1 MSSDSPIDH
10 MIELTQT
17 RDAAKAFNNSKES
30 MSLNDKVVE
39 LVTDANKMT
48 LPERHV
54 TPRSA
59 LIVMTRAMKEL
70 SSLSDESRD
79 AGVLRE
85 VTKFISLSQNTFR
98 ANDAYAKHT
107 DLLPAGHPLSDNN
120 SSLSTEEYLE
130 KYSAWLS
137 ADPGISDDV
146 RHLVAAAYSQMPG
159 TLEREHAFIRL
170 NAVKAS
176 SLPAYFKMDMPALV
190 AAFSFGDGNS
200 SAARRARVA
209 LQWRDRYG
217 KWVEMGRGIDFKFR
231 LPDGGIGTG
240 SGTYVGSDS
249 NAGYSGNIF
258 KKEANAGLVEVK
270 GNSNIPDGIYSIR
283 NNNAEVFKARL
294 SEAELKRAGV
304 KNDRSAKYKVSSV
317 YDESIPDLKD
327 LLATKVDAPSGW
339 TKNSDGSFTSDD
351 DYKVVPNDNGYTVYR
366 LDPQGN
372 TGDKVGDA
380 KTWADV
386 QNGANADQ
394 KSYDKYKEQVESG
407 QLPLGDGAKPE
418 PRYSRM
424 NRDVQRE
431 IKQLEDQIPAN
442 QESNKNIDAQVERAM
457 SGKDSQGRDIPA
469 GWYSQISP
477 NNIDENYYRDIPG
490 ATRQDEYLVARVG
503 KDGKIIYGSGRAW
516 FNDANPVDSWDQVT
530 ADIPGI
536 IEDINKGRAVIQLDP
551 LDVPSQDAVEVSAET
566 SVTLPKV
573 SSSVEASAPELFSS
587 FDVPNGAFRLR
598 TNGYEPEGR
607 VDEKSTNFTD
617 DPAKLATRF
626 TLDDLIRSLTE
637 AVVGN
642 IDEAAIQDIVDI
654 NDNGDGN
661 IPDLSEVG
669 DVLDQRAPKVEI
681 GNASGAGTLEFNAGS
696 EFVPAEALYNAVW
709 MAGGD
714 PNRVLANAY
723 DAIIGDRKNL
733 NKLIEAQGG
742 VPSPADEKLI
752 VDIQKEI
759 KSIDNATPKNEE
771 VIANSKELD
780 KNDGL
785 KLPGNLIENI
795 PVEFTNPDYYNY
807 YNMDLAPY
815 IPAVLEIDENGA
827 TDNPKLIAI
836 MTESADLIQQLQV
849 GIKDGTGSALIR
861 FGGDAV
867 SIVPIEAVR
876 DALQYQGINTNDIL
890 FKIRDES
897 KQENAGSSAL
907 QAHSQMIKDLIEQAG
922 GTVDDDTANKIRDVI
937 NEKGLL
943 DWSEADDAEI
953 IDAITEVA
961 GPGIFEQAPAQP
973 AARRL
978 PPTTGE
984 RQAPQAPAPE
994 TPAAPVAN
1002 YPGPR
1007 QPGYTAA
1014 NTTLDVDGNV
1024 LSSGMRVVATKD
1036 GKQGRVVSIQNDPE
1050 YVRVAFDDGT
1060 TAVRSAFK
1068 VRAIA
1073 SADGSAPVAAPEGSL
1088 PISPTPSTDV
1098 AERLDRPTA
1107 LAPRIARAGD
1117 TVGVNDVGSKI
1128 PDELKDLTQK
1138 DVPQTKFS
1146 AWGSRDAE
1154 IAKAANERVKLEALE
1169 SAMREVAAAREERNR
1184 DKIKET
1190 QDRFNLI
1197 AADIYGAREGI
1208 SFGAEYY
1215 TLKFSSAQVY
1225 GFGTPEEIRSGSKK
1239 VQMEVSFDVLAQS
1252 GNIVGNVRRGFS
1264 IETLI
1269 SPDGTK
1275 TKNVVASNSYMKVTG
1290 KNKKKGFASAYNRYM
1305 ENWYIAN
1312 DVKKVSVFAAGGREY
1327 QGGFVWA
1334 LNGFGWAS
1342 DRGSDV
1348 KDIITKIS
1356 RNAKNADEKAIAT
1369 RLSKKLSDSYN
1380 RDTGKYDLSKAPT
1393 PMELALVGWYPG
1405 ATDWVG
1411 KSVMTQTS
1419 WNGVKNLV
1427 PSAKEQVQAINY
1439 SQVKNAER
1447 RIQAGQNK
1455 PNVSSELIA
1464 YISTNDFQTSNP
1476 GLSPYIDQIRNALRN
1491 NDPLGKLSPDAKT
1504 ALSKYVSAEMINK
1517 DSKVPIEDTFKLRN
1531 ALNAEYRADYAYSD
1545 PFEVGSELSQFTFN
1559 DFQNDSAK
1567 IENAGYTYRELSVDE
1582 SGMNTTWEVTHV
1594 ASGQVFYV
1602 KNEELSRRWNGVR
1615 GIAGEIEMSIL
1626 MNAMGMNGTYGV
1638 RASSEEEDI
1647 IIMSRAGSNL
1657 PIALEPINASKMLS
1671 SGLPSP
1677 DGQKY
1682 RGNDPKK
1689 FIKDLKNPEDL
1700 LRMSILDM
1708 MGNNKD
1714 RHDGNWMVAY
1724 DSTDQ
1729 KIIIFPVDNSLSAVS
1744 IDQGDSEDQMISFLG
1759 QEWREDVGRVYENN
1773 MPMLVALAGK
1783 DRAYAMY
1790 KNEVQKIIDNID
1802 NELVK
1807 PKGEELAALIDKW
1820 GTYEAFRDAMTT
1832 RLKNLITDGT
1842 VTNRELKSAMNLGY
1856 WG

>member
-1 MSSDSPIDH
+1 MNSNSPIDY
-10 MIELTQT
+10 MIELSQG
-17 RDAAKAFNNSKES
+17 RDAADAVKNSKGPI
-30 MSLNDKVVE
+30 SLNDKVIE
-39 LVTDANKMT
+39 LVASANKMA

-54 TPRSA
+54 IPRHA

-70 SSLSDESRD
+70 SSLSDESRE

-98 ANDAYAKHT
+98 SNDSYAKHT
-107 DLLPAGHPLSDNN
+107 DLLSAGHPLSDHN
-120 SSLSTEEYLE
+120 SSLSAEDYLE
-130 KYSAWLS
+130 KYAAWIS
-137 ADPGISDDV
+137 ADPGISDDA
-146 RHLVAAAYSQMPG
+146 RNLVAAAYSQMPG
-159 TLEREHAFIRL
+159 TIEREHAFVRL
-170 NAVKAS
+170 RAIKAS

-190 AAFSFGDGNS
+190 AAFNFGDGNS

-209 LQWRDRYG
+209 LQWRDRFG
-217 KWVEMGRGIDFKFR
+217 RWVEMGRGINFKFR
-231 LPDGGIGTG
+231 LPDGGIGNA
-240 SGTYVGSDS
+240 SGTYVGSDA

-258 KKEANAGLVEVK
+258 KKEANAGYVEVK
-270 GNSNIPDGIYSIR
+270 GNENVPDGIYSIR

-294 SEAELKRAGV
+294 SEADLERAGV
-304 KNDRSAKYKVSSV
+304 DSDRSSKYKISSV
-317 YDESIPDLKD
+317 YDESIPDLND

-339 TKNSDGSFTSDD
+339 TKNDDGSFTSDD
-351 DYKVVPNDNGYTVYR
+351 DYKIIPNDNGYTVHR
-366 LDPQGN
+366 LDPDGN
-372 TGDKVGDA
+372 TGEKVGDA

-386 QNGANADQ
+386 QNSAAADQ
-394 KSYDKYKEQVESG
+394 KDYDKYKEEVESG

-431 IKQLEDQIPAN
+431 IKQLEDQIPIN
-442 QESNKNIDAQVERAM
+442 QESNENIDTQIERAM
-457 SGKDSQGRDIPA
+457 SGEDSQGREVPA
-469 GWYSQISP
+469 GWYSK
-477 NNIDENYYRDIPG
+477 IDSNVTDEVYYKDIPG
-490 ATRQDEYLVARVG
+490 ATRSDEFLTAVVDREGNILYG
-503 KDGKIIYGSGRAW
+503 YGSAW
-516 FNDANPVDSWDQVT
+516 FNENERVDSWDQVI
-530 ADIPGI
+530 ADVPSI
-536 IEDINKGRAVIQLDP
+536 IELINKGRAVLKLQP
-551 LDVPSQDAVEVSAET
+551 LDVPSEDAAVPSAET
-566 SVTLPKV
+566 EVTRPKV
-573 SSSVEASAPELFSS
+573 SSSVEASAPELFSG
-587 FDVPNGAFRLR
+587 FDVPNGAFKLR

-607 VDEKSTNFTD
+607 IDEKSTDFTD
-617 DPAKLATRF
+617 TPSIIAVRYPLDILVRAF
-626 TLDDLIRSLTE
+626 TESLI
-637 AVVGN
+637 GN
-642 IDEAAIQDIVDI
+642 IDENILNEIVDI
-654 NDNGDGN
+654 NDDGDGS
-661 IPDLSEVG
+661 IPDLS
-669 DVLDQRAPKVEI
+669 DVQDALEQRAPRADI
-681 GNASGAGTLEFNAGS
+681 GRASGAGSLEFNAGE

-709 MAGGD
+709 LAGGD
-714 PNRVLANAY
+714 PNRVIANAY
-723 DAIIGDRKNL
+723 DAINGDRSNL
-733 NKLIEAQGG
+733 NKLIQAQGG
-742 VPSPADEKLI
+742 IPSPEDEKLI
-752 VDIQKEI
+752 IDIKDEI
-759 KSIDNATPKNEE
+759 KIIEEATPEDEE
-771 VIANSKELD
+771 IIANTNETD
-780 KNDGL
+780 KTDDDVE
-785 KLPGNLIENI
+785 LPGDLIENI
-795 PVEFTNPDYYNY
+795 PVEFANPDYYNY

-815 IPAVLEIDENGA
+815 IPTQLEVDENGA
-827 TDNPKLIAI
+827 SDNPKLIAI
-836 MTESADLIQQLQV
+836 MTESADLIQQLQI

-861 FGGDAV
+861 FGDDAT

-897 KQENAGSSAL
+897 KEENAGSSVL

-937 NEKGLL
+937 NEKGLV
-943 DWSEADDAEI
+943 DWSESDEAEI
-953 IDAITEVA
+953 IEAITEVA
-961 GPGIFEQAPAQP
+961 GPGILEQALAE
-973 AARRL
+973 L
-978 PPTTGE
+978 T
-984 RQAPQAPAPE
+984 PE

-1014 NTTLDVDGNV
+1014 NTTLDIDGNII
-1024 LSSGMRVVATKD
+1024 SSGMRVIATKD
-1036 GKQGRVVSIQNDPE
+1036 RKQGRVVSIQNDPE

-1068 VRAIA
+1068 IRAIA
-1073 SADGSAPVAAPEGSL
+1073 TADGSVPVAAPESSL
-1088 PISPTPSTDV
+1088 PVAPTPSTDV

-1107 LAPRIARAGD
+1107 IAPRIARAGD
-1117 TVGVNDVGSKI
+1117 TVGVNDVDSKV
-1128 PDELKDLTQK
+1128 PDEFKDLTQK

-1146 AWGSRDAE
+1146 AWGSRDSE
-1154 IAKAANERVKLEALE
+1154 IAKAANTRVKLEELE
-1169 SAMREVAAAREERNR
+1169 NAMREVAAAREERDR
-1184 DKIKET
+1184 DKIKIT
-1190 QDRFNLI
+1190 QDKLNLI
-1197 AADIYGAREGI
+1197 AADVYGSREGL

-1215 TLKFSSAQVY
+1215 TLKFSAAQVY

-1252 GNIVGNVRRGFS
+1252 GNIVGSVRRGFS
-1264 IETLI
+1264 VETLI
-1269 SPDGTK
+1269 ALDGTK
-1275 TKNVVASNSYMKVTG
+1275 TKSVVASNNYMSVTG

-1312 DVKKVSVFAAGGREY
+1312 DVKKVSVFAAGGRNY

-1342 DRGSDV
+1342 DRGA
-1348 KDIITKIS
+1348 DIKNIINEIS
-1356 RNAKNADEKAIAT
+1356 RNTRNADEKAIAT
-1369 RLSKKLSDSYN
+1369 RLLKKLSDSYN
-1380 RDTGKYDLSKAPT
+1380 KDTSRYDLSKAPT

-1427 PSAKEQVQAINY
+1427 PGAKEQVQAINY

-1455 PNVSSELIA
+1455 PNISSELIA

-1545 PFEVGSELSQFTFN
+1545 PFEVGAELSQFTFN
-1559 DFQNDSAK
+1559 DFQNDSTK
-1567 IENAGYTYRELSVDE
+1567 IENAGYSYRQLSVDE

-1602 KNEELSRRWNGVR
+1602 KNEELSRRWNSVR
-1615 GIAGEIEMSIL
+1615 GIAGELEMSIL

-1647 IIMSRAGSNL
+1647 IIMSRAGANL
-1657 PIALEPINASKMLS
+1657 PITLEPINASSMLNK
-1671 SGLPSP
+1671 GMPSP
-1677 DGQKY
+1677 SGEKY
-1682 RGNDPKK
+1682 YGDEPKK
-1689 FIKDLKNPEDL
+1689 FVKELKNPEDL

-1714 RHDGNWMVAY
+1714 RHDANWMVAY

-1729 KIIIFPVDNSLSAVS
+1729 KIVIFPVDNSLSAVS

-1773 MPMLVALAGK
+1773 MPALIALAGK

-1790 KNEVQKIIDNID
+1790 KNEVQKIINNID
-1802 NELVK
+1802 SEIVK

-1842 VTNRELKSAMNLGY
+1842 ATNRELKSAMNLGY

>member
-1 MSSDSPIDH
+1 
-10 MIELTQT
+10 MIELTQV
-17 RDAAKAFNNSKES
+17 RDAANAIKNSKEPV
-30 MSLNDKVVE
+30 SLNDKVVE
-39 LVTDANKMT
+39 LVTSANKMA

-54 TPRSA
+54 VPRHA

-70 SSLSDESRD
+70 SSLPDESRE

-98 ANDAYAKHT
+98 ANDMYAKHT

-120 SSLSTEEYLE
+120 DSLSTEEYLE

-159 TLEREHAFIRL
+159 TIEREHAFVRL
-170 NAVKAS
+170 RAVKAS
-176 SLPAYFKMDMPALV
+176 SIPSYFKMDAPALV
-190 AAFSFGDGNS
+190 AAFNFGDGNS

-209 LQWRDRYG
+209 LQWRDRFG
-217 KWVEMGRGIDFKFR
+217 RWVEMGRGINFKFR
-231 LPDGGIGTG
+231 LPDGGIGNA
-240 SGTYVGSDS
+240 SGTYVGSDA

-258 KKEANAGLVEVK
+258 KKEANAGYVEVK
-270 GNSNIPDGIYSIR
+270 GNENVPDGIYSIR

-294 SEAELKRAGV
+294 SEAELDRAGV
-304 KNDRSAKYKVSSV
+304 DTKKSARYKMSSQF
-317 YDESIPDLKD
+317 DESIPDLSD

-339 TKNSDGSFTSDD
+339 TKNEDGSFTSDD
-351 DYKVVPNDNGYTVYR
+351 DYKVIPNKDGYAVHR
-366 LDPQGN
+366 LDPDGN
-372 TGDKVGDA
+372 TGEKVADT

-386 QNGANADQ
+386 QNSAVADQ
-394 KSYDKYKEQVESG
+394 NEYDKYKEEVESG

-442 QESNKNIDAQVERAM
+442 QESNKNIDVQIERAM
-457 SGKDSQGRDIPA
+457 SGEDSQGREIPG
-469 GWYSQISP
+469 GWYSQINP
-477 NNIDENYYRDIPG
+477 NTLDETYYKDIPG
-490 ATRQDEYLVARVG
+490 ATRSDEYLVAVVDR
-503 KDGKIIYGSGRAW
+503 DGDILYGTGGEW
-516 FNDANPVDSWDQVT
+516 FNEGKRVDSWDKVT
-530 ADIPGI
+530 ADVPDI
-536 IEDINKGRAVIQLDP
+536 IEQVNKGRAVLRLEP
-551 LDVPSQDAVEVSAET
+551 LDIPSEDAAVPSAET
-566 SVTLPKV
+566 EVTRPKV
-573 SSSVEASAPELFSS
+573 SSSVEVSAPELFSG

-598 TNGYEPEGR
+598 TNEYEPEGR
-607 VDEKSTNFTD
+607 IDEKSTDFTD
-617 DPAKLATRF
+617 TPSIIAVRYPLDILVRAF
-626 TLDDLIRSLTE
+626 TESLI
-637 AVVGN
+637 GN
-642 IDEAAIQDIVDI
+642 VDENILNEIVDI
-654 NDNGDGN
+654 NDDGDGS
-661 IPDLSEVG
+661 IPDLSEVQ
-669 DVLDQRAPKVEI
+669 DVLEQRAPRADI
-681 GNASGAGTLEFNAGS
+681 GRASGAGSLEFNAGE
-696 EFVPAEALYNAVW
+696 EFIPAEALYNAVW
-709 MAGGD
+709 LAGGD
-714 PNRVLANAY
+714 PNRVIANAY
-723 DAIIGDRKNL
+723 DAINGDRSNL
-733 NKLIEAQGG
+733 NKLIQAQGG
-742 VPSPADEKLI
+742 IPSPEDEKLI
-752 VDIQKEI
+752 VDIQDEI
-759 KSIDNATPKNEE
+759 RIIEEVTPENEE

-780 KNDGL
+780 KNDDDL
-785 KLPGNLIENI
+785 ELPGNLIENI

-815 IPAVLEIDENGA
+815 VPAVLETDENGA

-861 FGGDAV
+861 FGGDAI
-867 SIVPIEAVR
+867 SIVPVEAVR

-897 KQENAGSSAL
+897 KEENAGSSAL

-937 NEKGLL
+937 NEKGLV

-961 GPGIFEQAPAQP
+961 GPDILRESPAQP

-984 RQAPQAPAPE
+984 RQAPQVPAPE
-994 TPAAPVAN
+994 TPAAPAVN

-1014 NTTLDVDGNV
+1014 NTTLDIDGNV
-1024 LSSGMRVVATKD
+1024 ISSGTRVIATKD
-1036 GKQGRVVSIQNDPE
+1036 GKQGRVISIQNDPE

-1068 VRAIA
+1068 IRAMA
-1073 SADGSAPVAAPEGSL
+1073 TADGSAPVAAPEASR
-1088 PISPTPSTDV
+1088 PTAPAPSTDV

-1107 LAPRIARAGD
+1107 IAPRIARAGD
-1117 TVGVNDVGSKI
+1117 TVGVNDVDSKV

-1154 IAKAANERVKLEALE
+1154 IAKAANNRVKLEELE
-1169 SAMREVAAAREERNR
+1169 TAMREVSAAREERDR
-1184 DKIKET
+1184 DKIKEA
-1190 QDRFNLI
+1190 QDRLNLI

-1215 TLKFSSAQVY
+1215 TLKFSAAQVY

-1252 GNIVGNVRRGFS
+1252 GNIVGSVRRGFS

-1269 SPDGTK
+1269 APDGTR
-1275 TKNVVASNSYMKVTG
+1275 TKSVVASNNYMSVTG

-1312 DVKKVSVFAAGGREY
+1312 DVKKVNVFAAGGRNY

-1334 LNGFGWAS
+1334 LNGFGWSS
-1342 DRGSDV
+1342 DRGADI
-1348 KDIITKIS
+1348 KDITNKIS
-1356 RNAKNADEKAIAT
+1356 RNAKNVDEKAIAT

-1419 WNGVKNLV
+1419 WNGTKNLV
-1427 PSAKEQVQAINY
+1427 PTAREQVQAINY
-1439 SQVKNAER
+1439 NQVKNAER

-1455 PNVSSELIA
+1455 PNVSSELLA
-1464 YISTNDFQTSNP
+1464 YVSTNDFQTSSP
-1476 GLSPYIDQIRNALRN
+1476 ELSPYIDQIRNVLRN

-1504 ALSKYVSAEMINK
+1504 ALSKYISSEMISK

-1531 ALNAEYRADYAYSD
+1531 ALTAEYRADYAYSD
-1545 PFEVGSELSQFTFN
+1545 PFEVGAELSQFTFD

-1567 IENAGYTYRELSVDE
+1567 IENAGYSYRELSVDE

-1602 KNEELSRRWNGVR
+1602 KNEELSRRWNSVR
-1615 GIAGEIEMSIL
+1615 GIAGELEMSIL

-1647 IIMSRAGSNL
+1647 IIMSRAGANL
-1657 PIALEPINASKMLS
+1657 PITLEPINASKMLS

-1714 RHDGNWMVAY
+1714 RHDANWMVAY

-1729 KIIIFPVDNSLSAVS
+1729 KIVIFPVDNSLSAVS
-1744 IDQGDSEDQMISFLG
+1744 TDEGDSEDQMISFLG

-1773 MPMLVALAGK
+1773 MPALIALAGK

-1842 VTNRELKSAMNLGY
+1842 ATNRELKSAMNLGY

>member
-1 MSSDSPIDH
+1 

-17 RDAAKAFNNSKES
+17 RDAAKAFNNSKET
-30 MSLNDKVVE
+30 MSLNNKVVE
-39 LVTDANKMT
+39 LVASANKMA

-54 TPRSA
+54 IPRHA
-59 LIVMTRAMKEL
+59 LIVMSRAMKEL
-70 SSLSDESRD
+70 SSLPDESRD

-98 ANDAYAKHT
+98 ANDMYAKHT
-107 DLLPAGHPLSDNN
+107 DLLPAGHPLSDHNA
-120 SSLSTEEYLE
+120 SLSAEDFLQ
-130 KYSAWLS
+130 KYSAWIS

-146 RHLVAAAYSQMPG
+146 RHLVAAAYAQMPG
-159 TLEREHAFIRL
+159 TIEREHAFVRL
-170 NAVKAS
+170 RAVKAS
-176 SLPAYFKMDMPALV
+176 SIPSYFKMDVPALV
-190 AAFSFGDGNS
+190 AAFNFGDGNS

-209 LQWRDRYG
+209 LQWRDRFG
-217 KWVEMGRGIDFKFR
+217 RWVEMGRGINFKFR
-231 LPDGGIGTG
+231 LPDGGVGTA
-240 SGTYVGSDS
+240 SGTYVGSDA

-258 KKEANAGLVEVK
+258 KKEANAGYVEVK
-270 GNSNIPDGIYSIR
+270 GNENIPDGIYSVR

-294 SEAELKRAGV
+294 SEAELERAGV
-304 KNDRSAKYKVSSV
+304 DGDTSSKYKVSSV

-339 TKNSDGSFTSDD
+339 TKNEDGSFTSDD
-351 DYKVVPNDNGYTVYR
+351 DYKAIPNEDGYAVHR
-366 LDPQGN
+366 LDPDGN
-372 TGDKVGDA
+372 TGDKVADV

-386 QNGANADQ
+386 QNAATDDQ
-394 KSYDKYKEQVESG
+394 KDYDKYKEEVESG

-424 NRDVQRE
+424 NRQVQEE
-431 IKQLEDQIPAN
+431 IKQLEDQISVN
-442 QESNKNIDAQVERAM
+442 QESNKNIDAQIERAM
-457 SGKDSQGRDIPA
+457 SGKDSQGREIPA
-469 GWYSQISP
+469 GWYSQINP
-477 NNIDENYYRDIPG
+477 NNIDEVYYKDIPG
-490 ATRQDEYLVARVG
+490 ATRSDEYLVARVG
-503 KDGKIIYGSGRAW
+503 RDGKIIYGSGRAW
-516 FNDANPVDSWDQVT
+516 FNDAEAVDSWNQVT
-530 ADIPGI
+530 DDIPSI
-536 IEDINKGRAVIQLDP
+536 IKDINRGRAVIRLDP

-566 SVTLPKV
+566 PVTLPKV
-573 SSSVEASAPELFSS
+573 SSSVEASAPELFSG

-607 VDEKSTNFTD
+607 VDEKSTDFTD
-617 DPAKLATRF
+617 DPNTLATRYP
-626 TLDDLIRSLTE
+626 LDILVRALTE
-637 AVVGN
+637 SLIGKV
-642 IDEAAIQDIVDI
+642 DEGVLDEIVDI
-654 NDNGDGN
+654 NDDGDGN
-661 IPDLSEVG
+661 IPDLSEVQ
-669 DVLDQRAPKVEI
+669 DALEQRAPQVDI
-681 GNASGAGTLEFNAGS
+681 GRASGAGSLEFNAGS

-709 MAGGD
+709 LAGGD
-714 PNRVLANAY
+714 PNRVIANSY
-723 DAIIGDRKNL
+723 DAVNGDRRNL
-733 NKLIEAQGG
+733 DKLIEAQGG
-742 VPSPADEKLI
+742 IPSAEDEKLI
-752 VDIQKEI
+752 VDIQDEI
-759 KSIDNATPKNEE
+759 KSIEE
-771 VIANSKELD
+771 VTPEDEEIIANSNELD
-780 KNDGL
+780 ENDDIE
-785 KLPGNLIENI
+785 LPGNLIENI
-795 PVEFTNPDYYNY
+795 PVEFTNPDYYDY

-827 TDNPKLIAI
+827 TDNPKLIAV

-861 FGGDAV
+861 FGGDAI
-867 SIVPIEAVR
+867 SIVPVEAVR

-897 KQENAGSSAL
+897 KEENVDSSAL
-907 QAHSQMIKDLIEQAG
+907 QRDSQRIKDLIEQAG
-922 GTVDDDTANKIRDVI
+922 GAVDDETADKIRDVI
-937 NEKGLL
+937 NEKGFL
-943 DWSEADDAEI
+943 DWSKAVDAEI
-953 IDAITEVA
+953 IDAIKEVA
-961 GPGIFEQAPAQP
+961 GPSILEQAPAEP
-973 AARRL
+973 VT
-978 PPTTGE
+978 PE
-984 RQAPQAPAPE
+984 APE

-1014 NTTLDVDGNV
+1014 NTTLDIDGNV

-1060 TAVRSAFK
+1060 TAVRSASK

-1088 PISPTPSTDV
+1088 PVSPTPSTDV

-1117 TVGVNDVGSKI
+1117 TVGVNDVDSKI
-1128 PDELKDLTQK
+1128 PDEIKDLTQN
-1138 DVPQTKFS
+1138 DVTQVKFTE
-1146 AWGSRDAE
+1146 WGTRDAE
-1154 IAKAANERVKLEALE
+1154 IAKAANDRVRLEELE
-1169 SAMREVAAAREERNR
+1169 KAMREVAAAREGRDR
-1184 DKIKET
+1184 DKLKDA
-1190 QDRFNLI
+1190 QARLNVI
-1197 AADIYGAREGI
+1197 AGDIYGSREGL

-1215 TLKFSSAQVY
+1215 TLRLSVAQAY
-1225 GFGTPEEIRSGSKK
+1225 GYGTVEEILAGNKK
-1239 VQMEVSFDVLAQS
+1239 VDMEVSFDILAQNGS
-1252 GNIVGNVRRGFS
+1252 VVGNVRRGLS
-1264 IETLI
+1264 IGTLVAV
-1269 SPDGTK
+1269 DGTRTK
-1275 TKNVVASNSYMKVTG
+1275 TVVASNSYMKVTG

-1312 DVKKVSVFAAGGREY
+1312 DIKKVNVFAAGGREY

-1334 LNGFGWAS
+1334 LNGFGWSS
-1342 DRGSDV
+1342 DRGSEI
-1348 KDIITKIS
+1348 KDIITRIS
-1356 RNAKNADEKAIAT
+1356 RNAKNVDEKAIAT

-1419 WNGVKNLV
+1419 WNGTKNLV
-1427 PSAKEQVQAINY
+1427 PTAREQVQAINY
-1439 SQVKNAER
+1439 NQVKNAER

-1455 PNVSSELIA
+1455 PNVSSELLA
-1464 YISTNDFQTSNP
+1464 YVSTNDFQTSAP
-1476 GLSPYIDQIRNALRN
+1476 ELSPYIDQIRNVLRN

-1504 ALSKYVSAEMINK
+1504 ALSKYISSEMINK

-1531 ALNAEYRADYAYSD
+1531 ALTAEYRADYAYSD
-1545 PFEVGSELSQFTFN
+1545 PFEVGDELSQFTFD

-1567 IENAGYTYRELSVDE
+1567 IENAGYSYRELSVDE

-1602 KNEELSRRWNGVR
+1602 KNEELARRWNGVR
-1615 GIAGEIEMSIL
+1615 GITGELEISIL

-1638 RASSEEEDI
+1638 RASNEEEDI
-1647 IIMSRAGSNL
+1647 IIMSRAGANL
-1657 PIALEPINASKMLS
+1657 PLMMEPVNASGMIKY
-1671 SGLPSP
+1671 GLPSP
-1677 DGQKY
+1677 DGERY
-1682 RGNDPKK
+1682 YADSPKK
-1689 FIKDLKNPEDL
+1689 FIKDLKNPEDI

-1729 KIIIFPVDNSLSAVS
+1729 RIVMFPVDNSLSVVS
-1744 IDQGDSEDQMISFLG
+1744 TDQEQGEDQMISFLG
-1759 QEWREDVGRVYENN
+1759 EEWREDVGKIYENN
-1773 MPMLVALAGK
+1773 MPALIALAGK

-1807 PKGEELAALIDKW
+1807 PKGEQLAALIDKW
-1820 GTYEAFRDAMTT
+1820 GTYEAFKDAMTA
-1832 RLKNLITDGT
+1832 RFKNLITDGT
-1842 VTNRELKSAMNLGY
+1842 ALNRELRSAMTLGY

>member
-1 MSSDSPIDH
+1 
-10 MIELTQT
+10 MIALTQG
-17 RDAAKAFNNSKES
+17 RDAASAIKNSKGPT
-30 MSLNDKVVE
+30 SLNDKVVE
-39 LVTDANKMT
+39 LVASANKMA

-54 TPRSA
+54 IPRHA
-59 LIVMTRAMKEL
+59 LIVMSRAMKEL
-70 SSLSDESRD
+70 SSLSDESRE

-98 ANDAYAKHT
+98 SNDMYAKHT
-107 DLLPAGHPLSDNN
+107 DLLAPGHPLSDHN
-120 SSLSTEEYLE
+120 SSLSAEDYLE
-130 KYSAWLS
+130 KYAAWIS
-137 ADPGISDDV
+137 ADPGISDDA
-146 RHLVAAAYSQMPG
+146 RQLVAAAYSQMPG
-159 TLEREHAFIRL
+159 TIEREHAFVRL
-170 NAVKAS
+170 RAIKAS
-176 SLPAYFKMDMPALV
+176 SIPAYFKMDMPALV
-190 AAFSFGDGNS
+190 AAFNFGDGNS
-200 SAARRARVA
+200 SASRRARVA
-209 LQWRDRYG
+209 LQWRDRFG
-217 KWVEMGRGIDFKFR
+217 RWVEMGRGINFKFR
-231 LPDGGIGTG
+231 LPDGGIGNA
-240 SGTYVGSDS
+240 SGTYVGSDA
-249 NAGYSGNIF
+249 NAGYSGNMF

-270 GNSNIPDGIYSIR
+270 GNENVPDGIYSVR

-304 KNDRSAKYKVSSV
+304 DTKKSERYKMSSQF
-317 YDESIPDLKD
+317 DESIPDLSD

-339 TKNSDGSFTSDD
+339 TKNDDGSFTSDD
-351 DYKVVPNDNGYTVYR
+351 DYKVIPNKDGYSVHR
-366 LDPQGN
+366 LDPDGN
-372 TGDKVGDA
+372 TGDKVADA

-386 QNGANADQ
+386 QNAATADQ
-394 KSYDKYKEQVESG
+394 KEYDKYKEEVESG

-431 IKQLEDQIPAN
+431 IKQLEDQIPIN
-442 QESNKNIDAQVERAM
+442 QESNENIDAQIERAM
-457 SGKDSQGRDIPA
+457 SDEDSQGREIPA
-469 GWYSQISP
+469 GWYSEINP
-477 NNIDENYYRDIPG
+477 NRIDEVYYKDIPG
-490 ATRQDEYLVARVG
+490 ATRSDEYLTAVVDR
-503 KDGKIIYGSGRAW
+503 DGDILYGTGGEW
-516 FNDANPVDSWDQVT
+516 FNDGKRVDSWDKVT
-530 ADIPGI
+530 ADVPDI
-536 IEDINKGRAVIQLDP
+536 IEQINKGRAVLRLEP
-551 LDVPSQDAVEVSAET
+551 LDVPSEDAAVPSAET
-566 SVTLPKV
+566 EVTRPKV
-573 SSSVEASAPELFSS
+573 SSSVEASAPELFSG

-607 VDEKSTNFTD
+607 VDEKSTDFTD
-617 DPAKLATRF
+617 TPSIIAVRYPLDILVRAF
-626 TLDDLIRSLTE
+626 TESLIGNVDENVLDE
-637 AVVGN
+637 
-642 IDEAAIQDIVDI
+642 IVDV
-654 NDNGDGN
+654 NDDGDGN
-661 IPDLSEVG
+661 IPDLSEVQ
-669 DVLDQRAPKVEI
+669 DALEQRAPRADI
-681 GNASGAGTLEFNAGS
+681 GRASGAGSLEFNAGA
-696 EFVPAEALYNAVW
+696 EFIPAEALYNAVW
-709 MAGGD
+709 LAGGD
-714 PNRVLANAY
+714 PNRVIANAY
-723 DAIIGDRKNL
+723 DAINGDRTNL
-733 NKLIEAQGG
+733 NKLIQAQGG
-742 VPSPADEKLI
+742 IPSPEDEKLI
-752 VDIQKEI
+752 VDIQDEI
-759 KSIDNATPKNEE
+759 KIIEEATPENEE

-780 KNDGL
+780 KNDDL
-785 KLPGNLIENI
+785 ELPGSLIENI
-795 PVEFTNPDYYNY
+795 PVEFTNPDYYDY

-815 IPAVLEIDENGA
+815 VPAVLEMDENGA

-861 FGGDAV
+861 FGGDAI

-876 DALQYQGINTNDIL
+876 DALQYQGVNTNDIL

-897 KQENAGSSAL
+897 KEENVDSSAL
-907 QAHSQMIKDLIEQAG
+907 QRDSQRIKDLIEQAG
-922 GTVDDDTANKIRDVI
+922 GTVDDETADKIRDVI
-937 NEKGLL
+937 NEKGFL
-943 DWSEADDAEI
+943 DWSKAVDAEI

-961 GPGIFEQAPAQP
+961 GPGILEQAPAESAPETP
-973 AARRL
+973 AL
-978 PPTTGE
+978 
-984 RQAPQAPAPE
+984 E

-1014 NTTLDVDGNV
+1014 NTTLDIDGNV
-1024 LSSGMRVVATKD
+1024 LSSGARVIATKD

-1050 YVRVAFDDGT
+1050 YVRIAFDDGT

-1068 VRAIA
+1068 IRAIA
-1073 SADGSAPVAAPEGSL
+1073 TADGSVPVAAPEGSL
-1088 PISPTPSTDV
+1088 PVAPTPSTDV

-1107 LAPRIARAGD
+1107 IAPRIARAGD
-1117 TVGVNDVGSKI
+1117 TVGVNDLDSKV

-1154 IAKAANERVKLEALE
+1154 IAKAANSRVKLEELE
-1169 SAMREVAAAREERNR
+1169 KAMREVAAAREERNR
-1184 DKIKET
+1184 DKMKET
-1190 QDRFNLI
+1190 QDRLNLI
-1197 AADIYGAREGI
+1197 AADIYGAREGV

-1215 TLKFSSAQVY
+1215 TLKFSVAQAY
-1225 GFGTPEEIRSGSKK
+1225 GYGTPQEILSGDKK
-1239 VQMEVSFDVLAQS
+1239 VDMEVSFDVLAQS
-1252 GNIVGNVRRGFS
+1252 GNVVGNVRRGFS
-1264 IETLI
+1264 IGTLVAA
-1269 SPDGTK
+1269 DGTK
-1275 TKNVVASNSYMKVTG
+1275 TKTVVASNSYMKVTG

-1312 DVKKVSVFAAGGREY
+1312 NVKKVNVFAAGGREY

-1334 LNGFGWAS
+1334 LNGFGWSS
-1342 DRGSDV
+1342 DRGA
-1348 KDIITKIS
+1348 DIKETINKIS
-1356 RNAKNADEKAIAT
+1356 RNAKNVDEKAIAT

-1476 GLSPYIDQIRNALRN
+1476 GLSPYVDQIRNALRN

-1545 PFEVGSELSQFTFN
+1545 PFEVGSELSQFTFD

-1567 IENAGYTYRELSVDE
+1567 IENAGYTYRQLAVDE

-1759 QEWREDVGRVYENN
+1759 EEWREDVGRVYENN
-1773 MPMLVALAGK
+1773 MPALVALAGK

-1842 VTNRELKSAMNLGY
+1842 ATNRELKSAMNLGY

>member
-1 MSSDSPIDH
+1 
-10 MIELTQT
+10 
-17 RDAAKAFNNSKES
+17 
-30 MSLNDKVVE
+30 
-39 LVTDANKMT
+39 
-48 LPERHV
+48 
-54 TPRSA
+54 
-59 LIVMTRAMKEL
+59 MKEL
-70 SSLSDESRD
+70 SSLSDESRE

-98 ANDAYAKHT
+98 SNDMYAKHT
-107 DLLPAGHPLSDNN
+107 DLLVPGHPLSDHN
-120 SSLSTEEYLE
+120 SSLSAEDYLE
-130 KYSAWLS
+130 KYAAWIS
-137 ADPGISDDV
+137 ADPGISDDA
-146 RHLVAAAYSQMPG
+146 RQLVAAAYSQMPG
-159 TLEREHAFIRL
+159 TIEREHAFVRL
-170 NAVKAS
+170 RAIKAS
-176 SLPAYFKMDMPALV
+176 SIPAYFKMDMPALV
-190 AAFSFGDGNS
+190 AAFNFGDGNS
-200 SAARRARVA
+200 SASRRARVA
-209 LQWRDRYG
+209 LQWRDRFG
-217 KWVEMGRGIDFKFR
+217 RWVEMGRGINFKFR
-231 LPDGGIGTG
+231 LPDGGIGNA
-240 SGTYVGSDS
+240 SGTYVGSDA
-249 NAGYSGNIF
+249 NAGYSGNMF

-270 GNSNIPDGIYSIR
+270 GNENVPDGIYSVR

-304 KNDRSAKYKVSSV
+304 DTKKSERYKMSSQF
-317 YDESIPDLKD
+317 DESIPDLSD

-339 TKNSDGSFTSDD
+339 TKNEDGSFTSDD
-351 DYKVVPNDNGYTVYR
+351 DYKVILNEDGYAVHR
-366 LDPQGN
+366 LDPDGN
-372 TGDKVGDA
+372 TGDKVADA

-386 QNGANADQ
+386 QNAATADQ
-394 KSYDKYKEQVESG
+394 KEYDKYKEEVESG

-431 IKQLEDQIPAN
+431 IKQLEDQIPIN
-442 QESNKNIDAQVERAM
+442 QESNENIDAQIERAM
-457 SGKDSQGRDIPA
+457 SDEDSQGREIPA
-469 GWYSQISP
+469 GWYSEINP
-477 NNIDENYYRDIPG
+477 NRIDEVYYKDIPG
-490 ATRQDEYLVARVG
+490 ATRSDEYLVAIVG
-503 KDGKIIYGSGRAW
+503 RDGDILYGTGGEW
-516 FNDANPVDSWDQVT
+516 FNIGEEVDSWDNVT
-530 ADIPGI
+530 AAIPGI
-536 IEDINKGRAVIQLDP
+536 IEQINKGRATLRLEP
-551 LDVPSQDAVEVSAET
+551 LDVPSEDAAVPSAET
-566 SVTLPKV
+566 EVTRPKV
-573 SSSVEASAPELFSS
+573 SSSVEASAPELFSG

-607 VDEKSTNFTD
+607 VDEKSTDFTD
-617 DPAKLATRF
+617 TPSIIAVRYPLDILVRAF
-626 TLDDLIRSLTE
+626 TESLIGNVDENVLDE
-637 AVVGN
+637 
-642 IDEAAIQDIVDI
+642 IVDV
-654 NDNGDGN
+654 NDDGDGN
-661 IPDLSEVG
+661 IPDLSEVQ
-669 DVLDQRAPKVEI
+669 DALEQRAPRADI
-681 GNASGAGTLEFNAGS
+681 GRASGAGSLEFNAGA
-696 EFVPAEALYNAVW
+696 EFIPAEALYNAVW
-709 MAGGD
+709 LAGGD
-714 PNRVLANAY
+714 PNRVIANAY
-723 DAIIGDRKNL
+723 DAINGDRTNL
-733 NKLIEAQGG
+733 NKLIQAQGG
-742 VPSPADEKLI
+742 IPSPEDEKLI
-752 VDIQKEI
+752 VDIQDEI
-759 KSIDNATPKNEE
+759 KIIEEATPENEE

-780 KNDGL
+780 KNDDL
-785 KLPGNLIENI
+785 ELPGNLIENI
-795 PVEFTNPDYYNY
+795 PVEFTNPDYYDY

-815 IPAVLEIDENGA
+815 VPAVLEMDENGA

-861 FGGDAV
+861 FGGDAI

-876 DALQYQGINTNDIL
+876 DALQYQGVNTNDIL

-897 KQENAGSSAL
+897 KEENVDSSAL
-907 QAHSQMIKDLIEQAG
+907 QRDSQRIKDLIEQAG
-922 GTVDDDTANKIRDVI
+922 GTVDDETADKIRDVI
-937 NEKGLL
+937 NEKGFL
-943 DWSEADDAEI
+943 DWSKAVDAEI

-961 GPGIFEQAPAQP
+961 GPGILEQAPAESAPETP
-973 AARRL
+973 AL
-978 PPTTGE
+978 
-984 RQAPQAPAPE
+984 E

-1014 NTTLDVDGNV
+1014 NTTLDIDGNV
-1024 LSSGMRVVATKD
+1024 LSSGARVIATKD

-1050 YVRVAFDDGT
+1050 YVRIAFDDGT

-1068 VRAIA
+1068 IRAIA
-1073 SADGSAPVAAPEGSL
+1073 TADGSVPVAAPEGSL
-1088 PISPTPSTDV
+1088 PVAPTPSTDV

-1107 LAPRIARAGD
+1107 IAPRIARAGD
-1117 TVGVNDVGSKI
+1117 TVGVNDLDSKV

-1154 IAKAANERVKLEALE
+1154 IAKAANSRVKLEELE
-1169 SAMREVAAAREERNR
+1169 KAMREVAAAREERNR
-1184 DKIKET
+1184 DKMKET
-1190 QDRFNLI
+1190 QDRLNLI
-1197 AADIYGAREGI
+1197 AADIYGAREGV

-1215 TLKFSSAQVY
+1215 TLKFSVAQAY
-1225 GFGTPEEIRSGSKK
+1225 GYGTPQEILSGDKK
-1239 VQMEVSFDVLAQS
+1239 VDMEVSFDVLAQS
-1252 GNIVGNVRRGFS
+1252 GNVVGNVRRGFS
-1264 IETLI
+1264 IGTLVAA
-1269 SPDGTK
+1269 DGTK
-1275 TKNVVASNSYMKVTG
+1275 TKTVVASNSYMKVTG

-1312 DVKKVSVFAAGGREY
+1312 DVKKVNVFAAGGREY

-1334 LNGFGWAS
+1334 LNGFGWSS
-1342 DRGSDV
+1342 DRGA
-1348 KDIITKIS
+1348 DIKETINKIS
-1356 RNAKNADEKAIAT
+1356 RNAKNVDEKAIAT

-1476 GLSPYIDQIRNALRN
+1476 GLSPYVDQIRNALRN

-1545 PFEVGSELSQFTFN
+1545 PFEVGSELSQFTFD

-1567 IENAGYTYRELSVDE
+1567 IENAGYTYRQLAVDE

-1759 QEWREDVGRVYENN
+1759 EEWREDVGRVYENN
-1773 MPMLVALAGK
+1773 MPALVALAGK

-1842 VTNRELKSAMNLGY
+1842 ATNRELKSAMNLGY